1 MAEPEYPMNE
11 IPVVEVFNKIN
22 PGKRRAV
29 KSQVVYLIF
38 KYWLLQGTTIFNM
51 TGVDIVGYRREF
63 KDDHMTA
70 ILDANQPRMELE
82 TIDHL
87 IEGLDG
93 FSNIDENGME
103 FLKIHAKG
111 SWFNYLFDMPIDVTL
126 ISQKMSMCWYIAD
139 FWLLISLNFHSP
151 VENDIRIF
159 EERFSTIFDYC
170 SEQERMTALAI
181 DELDILRI
189 RNIIGFTL
197 EIRNNR
203 LQDGRRIIGDDW
215 YIRYDDELDANED
228 KTDRDYCRIIIN
240 NEWENM
246 PDPEID
252 YSPSI
257 PASRYGDKWIHMVS
271 KYLLRPCDVQE
282 LCKCCKSF
290 RTIDDEYRYNPY
302 MLWNLDDFEFFNPQK
317 KKYVRYEDAQN
328 SFLLLDAKLCAKSY
342 LVYRNLCDLWD
353 LNESRKKE

>member
-1 MAEPEYPMNE
+1 MNE
-11 IPVVEVFNKIN
+11 IPIVEVFNKIN
-22 PGKRRAV
+22 KIKKKAIKG
-29 KSQVVYLIF
+29 QVVCLIF
-38 KYWLLQGTTIFNM
+38 KYWHLQGNTVLEM
-51 TGVDIVGYRREF
+51 TGADIIDNRIIFTGNTDRMRKEF
-63 KDDHMTA
+63 
-70 ILDANQPRMELE
+70 I
-82 TIDHL
+82 TIDDSLRELDECAMPFL
-87 IEGLDG
+87 IAHHK
-93 FSNIDENGME
+93 N
-103 FLKIHAKG
+103 
-111 SWFNYLFDMPIDVTL
+111 SWFNYLFDMPIDVNL
-126 ISQKMSMCWYIAD
+126 ISPKMSMCWYIAD

-159 EERFSTIFDYC
+159 EERFSTIFDCC

-257 PASRYGDKWIHMVS
+257 PASHYGDKWIHMVS

-290 RTIDDEYRYNPY
+290 RAIDDEYRYNPY